1 MPNSQKATKAPNN
14 SQEKRKKSL
23 STADWEEAALD
34 VIAHQG
40 ISQVAVEPLAKLLGV
55 TKGSFYWHFS
65 NRLDLLKAALK
76 RWRASDREIIERE
89 ILSIDDPLKRLKAW
103 FNLSAQ
109 PLRSHLIYST
119 LLADRQHPVVAK
131 TLKEITV
138 ERLGHLQQAYRDL
151 GYDPDRARKQALL
164 AYSVYVGYL
173 HMAKTLHGRLQD
185 SEAIEE
191 YAQYVAEQLMPALP
205 DKNGSANS

>member
-1 MPNSQKATKAPNN
+1 MQNSQKTTTNPAKN
-14 SQEKRKKSL
+14 QEKRKKSL
-23 STADWEEAALD
+23 STEDWEEAALD

-76 RWRASDREIIERE
+76 RWRSSDRKIIEE
-89 ILSIDDPLKRLKAW
+89 QILTIDDPLLRLKAW

-109 PLRSHLIYST
+109 PLRS
-119 LLADRQHPVVAK
+119 
-131 TLKEITV
+131 
-138 ERLGHLQQAYRDL
+138 AYRDL
-151 GYDPDRARKQALL
+151 GYDADRARKQALL

-185 SEAIEE
+185 AEAIEE
-191 YAQYVAEQLMPALP
+191 YAQYVAEQLMPHLP
-205 DKNGSANS
+205 DEKQA